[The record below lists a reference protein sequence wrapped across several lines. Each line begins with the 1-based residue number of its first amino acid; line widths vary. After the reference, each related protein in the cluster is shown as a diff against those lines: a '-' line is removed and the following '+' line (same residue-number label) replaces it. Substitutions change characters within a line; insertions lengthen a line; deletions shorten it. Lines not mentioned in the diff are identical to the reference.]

1 MIKVGK
7 NSYIDKTSILKS
19 DVVIGDNCYIGP
31 FNVIENS
38 IIGDDVI
45 INHSFIVD
53 SNIGSSCKI
62 GPFAHIRKK
71 SRLGNNCRIGN
82 YVEIKNSTLEEG
94 VKCAHLSYIGDS
106 YIGEKTNVG
115 CGVVTANYDGKE
127 KHQTYIGKRCFIG
140 CKSIFIAPVKVEDDC
155 FIAAGTIVNK
165 DIEARSYAISR
176 SELKI
181 KENKNRLID

>member
-53 SNIGSSCKI
+53 SSIGSFCQI
-62 GPFAHIRKK
+62 GPFAHVRNK
-71 SRLGNNCRIGN
+71 SILGNNCRIGN

-140 CKSIFIAPVKVEDDC
+140 CKSIFIAPVKVEDNC
-155 FIAAGTIVNK
+155 FVAAGTIVNK
-165 DIEARSYAISR
+165 DITNNSFVISKK
-176 SELKI
+176 ELII

>member
-19 DVVIGDNCYIGP
+19 DVIIGDNCYIGP

-53 SNIGSSCKI
+53 SSIGSFCKI

-140 CKSIFIAPVKVEDDC
+140 CKSIFIAPVKVEDNC
-155 FIAAGTIVNK
+155 FVAAGTIVNK
-165 DIEARSYAISR
+165 DITNNSFVISKK
-176 SELKI
+176 ELII